1 MRMSSLMSLA
11 LAPLILLDG
20 FMASI
25 SRLSRRFS
33 SLYVCNCRF
42 HSSTFAVDSCNALVK
57 RLLLLF
63 NVVNSISHFFA
74 FAQLRKRNGKRF
86 RTEWGKKFK
95 WWYNQWYMLN
105 LYLRYG
111 TTKSTAVAKIEV
123 IQGLA
128 VAAVAYL
135 WASASFSLSFS
146 YFNCCSLCGCD
157 SVDELFIDR
166 LCFIISIL
174 FAFVLFFICDGLSG
188 IGGCTTCCCKWIAK
202 KSIRNAIVY
211 KFFHK
216 VTEEQ

>member
-1 MRMSSLMSLA
+1 MLSIRFPISLRLHSWEREMEKDSERSGGRNSSDDT
-11 LAPLILLDG
+11 INDICWT
-20 FMASI
+20 SI
-25 SRLSRRFS
+25 YAMGLRSR
-33 SLYVCNCRF
+33 
-42 HSSTFAVDSCNALVK
+42 
-57 RLLLLF
+57 
-63 NVVNSISHFFA
+63 
-74 FAQLRKRNGKRF
+74 
-86 RTEWGKKFK
+86 
-95 WWYNQWYMLN
+95 
-105 LYLRYG
+105 
-111 TTKSTAVAKIEV
+111 TAVAKIEV